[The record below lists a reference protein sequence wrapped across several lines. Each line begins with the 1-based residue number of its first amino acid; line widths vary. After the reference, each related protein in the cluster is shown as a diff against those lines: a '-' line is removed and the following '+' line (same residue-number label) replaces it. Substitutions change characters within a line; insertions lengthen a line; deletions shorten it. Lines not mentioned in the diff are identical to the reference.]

1 MVISFSSIFSQHQQ
15 PDRIPAV
22 LWQSGW
28 GSSSSLFPFKFKPI
42 ILDLSTGDEITKEED
57 WTAFSKGGTW
67 LAVKR

>member
-28 GSSSSLFPFKFKPI
+28 GSSEFPVKFKPI
-42 ILDLSTGDEITKEED
+42 ILGLSTGDEITK
-57 WTAFSKGGTW
+57 KKIGQH
-67 LAVKR
+67 LVKEGPG

>member
-1 MVISFSSIFSQHQQ
+1 MVISFSSIFSQQQQ

-42 ILDLSTGDEITKEED
+42 ILGLSTGDEITK
-57 WTAFSKGGTW
+57 KKIGQR
-67 LAVKR
+67 LVKEGPG